1 MDFYVIFFAFLFA
14 LAVNVQS
21 YIIPREALDSDGCAR
36 IHNEFITKKK
46 TNFSYA
52 DVKDCYLTFPFD
64 KGIASKTIDTL
75 TGLVSGFYVFF
86 DKAKEPPNP
95 GFDFRPV
102 DLKSEL
108 ENFKDK
114 SYPTLYDFTTDVRH
128 LFYDLK
134 DPHTMFGSYCFTTFV
149 FHTNMTFYSVVN
161 NGEQKIKVFDD
172 TIDQCN
178 IDCEVTHIDG
188 QPALNVIT
196 EFANDLVYA
205 SRDLGVR
212 FNIAL
217 DRAYK
222 FPSFAVRTELPEKS
236 DITYTLK
243 CDNKNPFDVKR
254 NWNAFVQNVT
264 DLNKFK
270 DSKSYFDNICNP
282 SEGIILGRPSTSF
295 QEVTIRP
302 DSINEILKQDQSIGI
317 IKIIDDFISFYK
329 VQDFGIVKFYTEQP
343 VDRNGTT
350 KLLPDVIQGFKEL
363 ANTGVKKV
371 VLDLSDNTGGYIFT
385 TYFISLL
392 LFPNTFPSFD
402 FDIRISKQMRLVIT
416 EQYKLLTSNNI
427 YDIQGYVD
435 AKTYAN
441 FTSAEDFI
449 GNNVY
454 ERGGIKDNY
463 SNKYVDGVGINSMR
477 KIIQTNLTTPLPWNP
492 EDFIILTNGLCGSSC
507 SLITEHAAEFSN
519 ISTVA
524 IGGLACN
531 KLLSYSSFTGGT
543 VVNATQTF
551 NSLGELGLLNN
562 TSMPKPFPL
571 TGMTSNYAIKEVY
584 SKLNPDDILDF
595 TFKPADFRLFYD
607 EKNVRN
613 FSILWSQAAALIG
626 SKSKTN

>member
-1 MDFYVIFFAFLFA
+1 MNFCVIFFAYLFA
-14 LAVNVQS
+14 LTVNVQS
-21 YIIPREALDSDGCAR
+21 YIIPREVLDSDGCAR

-52 DVKDCYLTFPFD
+52 DVKDCYQRFPFD
-64 KGIASKTIDTL
+64 KDIASKTIDTL
-75 TGLVSGFYVFF
+75 IGLVSGFYVFL
-86 DKAKEPPNP
+86 DKAKEPPKP

-108 ENFKDK
+108 ENFRDK
-114 SYPTLYDFTTDVRH
+114 SYSTLYDFTTDVKH

-134 DPHTMFGSYCFTTFV
+134 DQHTMFGSYCFTTFV
-149 FHTNMTFYSVVN
+149 FHTNMTFYSVIN

-188 QPALNVIT
+188 QQALKVIT
-196 EFANDLVYA
+196 EFAKNSVYA

-222 FPSFAVRTELPEKS
+222 FPSFAVRTELP

-243 CDNKNPFDVKR
+243 CDNKNSFDVKR
-254 NWNAFVQNVT
+254 NWNAFVQNVK

-282 SEGIILGRPSTSF
+282 SEGGRPVSSF
-295 QEVTIRP
+295 LEITIIP
-302 DSINEILKQDQSIGI
+302 DSLNEIFEQDQSITK
-317 IKIIDDFISFYK
+317 IKIIDSFISFFK
-329 VQDFGIVKFYTEQP
+329 VQDFGIVKFYNEYP
-343 VDRNGTT
+343 ADRNGTT
-350 KLLPDVIQGFKEL
+350 NMLPDVIQGFKEL
-363 ANTGVKKV
+363 ANAGVKKV
-371 VLDLSDNTGGYIFT
+371 VLDFSDNIGGYIFT

-402 FDIRISKQMRLVIT
+402 IDIRISKQMRLAIT

-427 YDIQGYVD
+427 YDIQSYVD

-463 SNKYVDGVGINSMR
+463 SNKYVDGTNINPMR
-477 KIIQTNLTTPLPWNP
+477 KIIQTNLTTPLPWKP

-507 SLITEHAAEFSN
+507 ALITEHAAEFSN

-531 KLLSYSSFTGGT
+531 KLLSYSSFIGGT

-551 NSLGELGLLNN
+551 DSLGELGLINN
-562 TSMPKPFPL
+562 TLMHKPFPL
-571 TGMTSNYAIKEVY
+571 TGMTSNYAMKEVY
-584 SKLNPDDILDF
+584 SKINPDEILDF

-613 FSILWSQAAALIG
+613 FSILWSQAAALI
-626 SKSKTN
+626 